1 MALAVTGGISLP
13 DEDLAYRAVRSG
25 GPGGQHVNKV
35 ASKIEL
41 RFHLGQCAALSVAVK
56 ARFTERFAGALTGD
70 GDVVV
75 TSARFRSQARN
86 RCDAEERLV
95 AMIREVLEPPAPRH
109 PTRVPRKTKA
119 RRLADKRQRGE
130 AKERRRPPRPDE
142 E

>member
-1 MALAVTGGISLP
+1 MALAVTGGIALP
-13 DEDLAYRAVRSG
+13 DDDLVYRAVRSG

-35 ASKIEL
+35 ATKIEL
-41 RFHLGQCAALSVAVK
+41 RFHMGQCAALSGAVK
-56 ARFTERFAGALTGD
+56 VRFAKRFPGVLTTD

-86 RCDAEERLV
+86 RCDVEERLV
-95 AMIREVLEPPAPRH
+95 VMIREVLEPPAPRH
-109 PTRVPRKTKA
+109 PTRVPGRTKV

>member
-1 MALAVTGGISLP
+1 MALVVSDGISLP
-13 DEDLAYRAVRSG
+13 DEDLVYRAVRSG

-35 ASKIEL
+35 ATKIEL
-41 RFHLGQCAALSVAVK
+41 RFHMGQCTALSVAVK
-56 ARFTERFAGALTGD
+56 TRFAERFPGALTAD

-86 RCDAEERLV
+86 RREAEERLV
-95 AMIREVLEPPAPRH
+95 AMVQEALPPPTPRH
-109 PTRVPRKTKA
+109 PTRVPGRTKA